1 MNRRALSLFALLI
14 IFTPSRVADAATL
27 TCTSTSTTLE
37 ELGACIVAAIPRA
50 GQGWVRPDAAALD
63 DFRAVA
69 GAMLEGRCDDVELS
83 ASLAGAYSIGSFD
96 DASNGKRYCVLMEV
110 EDANDNGRVDRAWGT
125 FITNPG
131 GRRELHI
138 HISHPLAD
146 AVTEVQG
153 IAVFKAVDARSFLL
167 SGTHRNASAVL
178 AACQGEP
185 EADVAHN
192 ASTPYHAA
200 VEALAAAQQGN
211 LRDWTTIQFHGMAN
225 STCPGTDAYMTYGL
239 AAPDGI
245 PAPGDR
251 VLDLRSA
258 LLADHADWTLTVPGD
273 VPTCTLNATTNVQ
286 GRLLNGVPA
295 ADVCGSL
302 GSTYGETFIH
312 IEQKRCKGGTTTTC
326 AATGPDAIR
335 YAGNWVDSL
344 KRTWAAL
351 VAVDVKPGESSTV
364 NPRSR
369 GRIPVAILGTADF
382 DAATVDVSTI
392 RFGATGVEAP
402 PDKWKSQDINGD
414 GRSDLF
420 LHFRTQDTGLACGQT
435 LARLS
440 ARTTDGEALEG
451 LDAIKTTGCR

>member
-1 MNRRALSLFALLI
+1 MIRRVLAFFALVVGLAL
-14 IFTPSRVADAATL
+14 PPAADAATL

-37 ELGACIVAAIPRA
+37 ELGACVVAAIPRA
-50 GQGWVRPDAAALD
+50 GQGWVRPDAVALD
-63 DFRAVA
+63 DFRTVTS
-69 GAMLEGRCDDVELS
+69 AMLQGRCDDIVLPP
-83 ASLAGAYSIGSFD
+83 SLQGAYSIGPFD
-96 DASNGKRYCVLMEV
+96 DVSNGKRYCVLMEV

-125 FITNPG
+125 FITNAQ

-167 SGTHRNASAVL
+167 SGTHRNASTVL

-200 VEALAAAQQGN
+200 VEALAVVQQGSPRN
-211 LRDWTTIQFHGMAN
+211 WTTIQFHGMAN
-225 STCPGTDAYMTYGL
+225 TTCPGTDAYMTYGL
-239 AAPDGI
+239 AAPNGV

-251 VLDLRSA
+251 VLNLRSA
-258 LLADHADWTLTVPGD
+258 LLADHPDWTLTVPGD

-302 GSTYGETFIH
+302 GSTYAETFIH

-326 AATGPDAIR
+326 AASGPDAIR
-335 YAGNWVDSL
+335 SAANWINAL
-344 KRTWAAL
+344 ERTWPAL
-351 VAVDVKPGESSTV
+351 VPVEVFPQLSPKV

-369 GRIPVAILGTADF
+369 GLLPVAILSAGEF
-382 DAATVDVSTI
+382 DAATVEVSTI
-392 RFGATGVEAP
+392 RFGTNGTEAAP
-402 PDKWKSQDINGD
+402 VNWTVKDMNFD
-414 GRSDLF
+414 GRHDLF
-420 LHFRTQDTGLACGQT
+420 LEFNQQDTGIVCGQT
-435 LARLS
+435 VTRLS
-440 ARTTDGEALEG
+440 ARTIDGEALEG
-451 LDAIKTTGCR
+451 LGPIKTTGCR